1 VSAAAVLAGAVAVGG
16 CVAQVESDGS
26 GQVVLDG
33 VRIGHFTMSGRPTG
47 CTVILTEAGA
57 VAGVDVRGGAPG
69 TREIAL
75 LDPVNAVQEVHAIV
89 LAGGSA
95 FGLDAA
101 SGVMRYLEE
110 RGAGYRVG
118 PHIIPIVPSAIL
130 FDLSVGDDPSIRP
143 DANCGYAAAEAAT
156 AGPPAEGSV
165 GAGTGATV
173 GKIRGMGRAMKGG
186 IGTATIRL
194 DGGLVVT
201 ATVAVNA
208 IGDVI
213 DPSTGR
219 VVAGVRTE
227 DGRGFADAR
236 RLIRDVTE
244 QAASGANTTIGVVVT
259 NATLTQAEATKVARM
274 AQDGLARAIYP
285 AHTPG
290 DGDTVFALATGD
302 LTGDVSLS
310 IVGALAADAVA
321 EAILRAVR
329 MATGLPGLPSVSDV
343 GG

>member
-1 VSAAAVLAGAVAVGG
+1 
-16 CVAQVESDGS
+16 
-26 GQVVLDG
+26 
-33 VRIGHFTMSGRPTG
+33 MSGRPTG